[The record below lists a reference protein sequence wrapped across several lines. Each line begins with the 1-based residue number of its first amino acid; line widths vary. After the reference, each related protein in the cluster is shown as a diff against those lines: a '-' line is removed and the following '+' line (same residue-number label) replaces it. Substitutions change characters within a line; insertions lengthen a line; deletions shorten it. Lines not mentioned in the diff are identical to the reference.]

1 MFHWGLMITEVKS
14 GCYLHCR
21 EKAMC
26 QIQATR
32 SPTSKYWS
40 GTLHVSTIFSR
51 VTVPFLLHPFP
62 RLVFNQLPTFDLRS
76 CLFFLWHLHSVRDI
90 HSEINWPNK
99 RMQLWVNISN
109 LLKLTTRWSQPS
121 LISTLTIEVHP
132 FSPIS
137 EITVEFQQAYSMSQS
152 WKILKTRPKHSTQFL
167 GSKNSP
173 FNSIFQF
180 IRSWFCKVRNLC
192 SQLWCLHLQG
202 FSTFQ
207 GTSLSSTFLFQIG
220 FGFPQVPGENH
231 PWLLFLYITG
241 EPFVNVCIYIYYIL
255 YGKDVV

>member
-1 MFHWGLMITEVKS
+1 MSLGSSQEWPFRFSYIHFRGWYSINFPHSTSALVCFFFGIFILSMISILKS
-14 GCYLHCR
+14 
-21 EKAMC
+21 
-26 QIQATR
+26 ID
-32 SPTSKYWS
+32 PT
-40 GTLHVSTIFSR
+40 
-51 VTVPFLLHPFP
+51 
-62 RLVFNQLPTFDLRS
+62 
-76 CLFFLWHLHSVRDI
+76 
-90 HSEINWPNK
+90 K

-109 LLKLTTRWSQPS
+109 LLKLTTHWSQPS

-137 EITVEFQQAYSMSQS
+137 EITVEFQQAYSMSPS

-231 PWLLFLYITG
+231 TWPLFLYITR
-241 EPFVNVCIYIYYIL
+241 EPFVNVYIYIYIL